1 MKNTNCKY
9 PEWLEKY
16 TFDNCKL
23 NRKEYG
29 EFLTNYIKGEHD
41 GFVLNLNGAW
51 GTGKT
56 EFLRRLYTHL
66 TNEGH
71 PTIYIDAWE
80 SDFSEVP
87 LSVVASEL
95 INQLSIIN
103 HNIGSDLDK
112 LKGFLG
118 KALKGVVIAG
128 AGLATKHLVDDSAA
142 GREVV
147 KTFFE
152 TSPKDFLTSIK
163 KDHEEQVEAIKSIRK
178 ELGLLAEVLERN
190 HDKKLPVIVLI
201 DELDR
206 CRPNYAIEMLEV
218 IKHFFTTKNFV
229 FVVATDTT
237 QLQESIRSVYGSN
250 FDSNTYLKR
259 FFNREAKLA
268 EPDHEHYLGLNDFSF
283 DYLTGKVEI
292 YPVLENSQNNTIAQY
307 IEWMAK
313 VYDLS
318 LRDLD
323 QLIDKLKA
331 CLRTS
336 ISSYE
341 TNNRLQVI
349 NVFCLLIALIEFDKG
364 HKQYIER
371 ANDTPATEVDSLN
384 DIVVSINRDKKTMFS
399 ELYRLNVKNSVM
411 YNRSYR
417 DSYDRKKDVTING
430 MHHLVNK
437 QDASSLA
444 NGVMRTTFVKIRDT
458 FESRSEDSK
467 NYKVWFWEDF
477 KRVVEL
483 AGNLN

>member
-1 MKNTNCKY
+1 MTVRNCKY
-9 PEWLEKY
+9 SDWLQEY

-29 EFLTNYIKGEHD
+29 EFLSNYIKGEHD

-112 LKGFLG
+112 LKGLLG
-118 KALKGVVIAG
+118 KALKGAVIAG
-128 AGLATKHLVDDSAA
+128 AGLVTKHLVDDSAA

-147 KTFFE
+147 KTLFE
-152 TSPKDFLTSIK
+152 TSPKDFLTSVK

-178 ELGLLAEVLERN
+178 ELELLAEVLKQIHGKE
-190 HDKKLPVIVLI
+190 LPVIVLI

-237 QLQESIRSVYGSN
+237 QLQESIKSVYGSN
-250 FDSNTYLKR
+250 FDANTYLKR

-268 EPDHEHYLGLNDFSF
+268 EPDLKNYLGLHDFSF
-283 DYLTGKVEI
+283 SEYTEKVTL
-292 YPVLENSQNNTIAQY
+292 YPIIENNQNVAIAKY

-318 LRDLD
+318 LRDID

-331 CLRTS
+331 CLRTTLFANQ
-336 ISSYE
+336 
-341 TNNRLQVI
+341 TNSKVQVI
-349 NVFCLLIALIEFDKG
+349 NVFSLLIALIEFDKG
-364 HKQYIER
+364 HKQFIER
-371 ANDTPATEVDSLN
+371 ALNNPVTEGQFSTDLIISSEWN
-384 DIVVSINRDKKTMFS
+384 KQTKFS
-399 ELYRLNVKNSVM
+399 ELYSLNMKNSVM
-411 YNRSYR
+411 HYRYKKNDFNRETKLLLEGTHILVNESSHNY
-417 DSYDRKKDVTING
+417 SNSIMKKTFSETESFLKEAMGITTSRLWLWEDYQKVVRLAG
-430 MHHLVNK
+430 HLV
-437 QDASSLA
+437 
-444 NGVMRTTFVKIRDT
+444 
-458 FESRSEDSK
+458 
-467 NYKVWFWEDF
+467 
-477 KRVVEL
+477 
-483 AGNLN
+483 

>member
-1 MKNTNCKY
+1 MAVRNCKY
-9 PEWLEKY
+9 SDWLQEY

-29 EFLTNYIKGEHD
+29 EFLSNYIKGEND

-118 KALKGVVIAG
+118 KALKGAVIAG
-128 AGLATKHLVDDSAA
+128 AGLATKYLVDDSAA

-147 KTFFE
+147 KILFE
-152 TSPKDFLTSIK
+152 TSPKDFLTSVK

-178 ELGLLAEVLERN
+178 ELGLLAEVLKQTHGKE
-190 HDKKLPVIVLI
+190 LPVIVLI

-237 QLQESIRSVYGSN
+237 QLQESIKSVYGFN

-259 FFNREAKLA
+259 FFNREARLA
-268 EPDHEHYLGLNDFSF
+268 EPDHKHYLNLHDFSF
-283 DYLTGKVEI
+283 SEYAGKVDM
-292 YPVLENSQNNTIAQY
+292 YPVIENTLNVTIAKY
-307 IEWMAK
+307 VEWMAK

-318 LRDLD
+318 LRDID
-323 QLIDKLKA
+323 QLIDKFKA
-331 CLRTS
+331 CLRTALVANR
-336 ISSYE
+336 
-341 TNNRLQVI
+341 TNGEVQVV
-349 NVFCLLIALIEFDKG
+349 NVFSLLIALIEFDKG
-364 HKQYIER
+364 YKQFLER
-371 ANDTPATEVDSLN
+371 ALNNPATEGQFTTDL
-384 DIVVSINRDKKTMFS
+384 IVSTEWGKPTKFS
-399 ELYRLNVKNSVM
+399 ELYSLNMKNSVLHYRYEKND
-411 YNRSYR
+411 YNR
-417 DSYDRKKDVTING
+417 KTKLLLPGTHI
-430 MHHLVNK
+430 LVNESGQNYSDSTMQK
-437 QDASSLA
+437 TFSETENILKK
-444 NGVMRTTFVKIRDT
+444 GVEVTT
-458 FESRSEDSK
+458 SRL
-467 NYKVWFWEDF
+467 WLWEDYQ
-477 KRVVEL
+477 KVVRL
-483 AGNLN
+483 AGHLD

>member
-1 MKNTNCKY
+1 MSINCKY
-9 PEWLEKY
+9 PEWLTEY

-80 SDFSEVP
+80 SDFSEIP

-112 LKGFLG
+112 LTGFLG
-118 KALKGVVIAG
+118 KALKGTVIAG
-128 AGLATKHLVDDSAA
+128 AGLATKYLVDDSAT
-142 GREVV
+142 GREIV
-147 KTFFE
+147 KTLFE
-152 TSPKDFLTSIK
+152 TSAKDFLTSIK

-178 ELGLLAEVLERN
+178 ELGLLAEVLKQTHGKE
-190 HDKKLPVIVLI
+190 LPVIVLI

-237 QLQESIRSVYGSN
+237 QLQESIKSVYGSN

-268 EPDHEHYLGLNDFSF
+268 EPNLEHYLGLHDFSF
-283 DYLTGKVEI
+283 IEFAGKVEI
-292 YPVLENSQNNTIAQY
+292 YPVIENSQNNTIAKY

-313 VYDLS
+313 AYELS
-318 LRDLD
+318 LRDIE

-331 CLRTS
+331 CLRTALFTYQANGK
-336 ISSYE
+336 I
-341 TNNRLQVI
+341 QVV
-349 NVFCLLIALIEFDKG
+349 NVFSLLIALIEFDKG
-364 HKQYIER
+364 HKQFLER
-371 ANDTPATEVDSLN
+371 TTDVPATVGEFLT
-384 DIVVSINRDKKTMFS
+384 DILVSNKRGKETMFS
-399 ELYRLNVKNSVM
+399 ELYRLNMANSVM
-411 YNRSYR
+411 YNRSFKNN
-417 DSYDRKKDVTING
+417 YDRKTEVIVSG
-430 MHHLVNK
+430 MHSLVDKRDVNSIA
-437 QDASSLA
+437 D
-444 NGVMRTTFVKIRDT
+444 GVMRSVFIKIRDT
-458 FESRSEDSK
+458 FDSRLENPK
-467 NYKVWFWEDF
+467 HHQVWLWEDY
-477 KRVVEL
+477 KKVVEL
-483 AGNLN
+483 AGSLD

>member
-1 MKNTNCKY
+1 MSLNCKY
-9 PEWLEKY
+9 QEWLTEY

-80 SDFSEVP
+80 SDFSQVP

-112 LKGFLG
+112 LTGFLG
-118 KALKGVVIAG
+118 KALKGAVIAG

-152 TSPKDFLTSIK
+152 TSPKDFLTSVK
-163 KDHEEQVEAIKSIRK
+163 KDHEEQIEAIKSIRK
-178 ELGLLAEVLERN
+178 ELELLAEVLKQIHGKE
-190 HDKKLPVIVLI
+190 LPVVVLI

-259 FFNREAKLA
+259 FFNREARLA
-268 EPDHEHYLGLNDFSF
+268 EPDLEHYLKLQEVD
-283 DYLTGKVEI
+283 LTPYSEKVVL
-292 YPVLENSQNNTIAQY
+292 YPNVKTNTKKNIRQF
-307 IEWMAK
+307 IIWVAK
-313 VYDLS
+313 AYELS
-318 LRDLD
+318 LRDVD

-331 CLRTS
+331 CLRS
-336 ISSYE
+336 ALYAEQSS
-341 TNNRLQVI
+341 NKVQVI
-349 NVFCLLIALIEFDKG
+349 NIFSLLVGIVEFDLKS
-364 HKQYIER
+364 KSFDERKNDKPYIDGGLYKH
-371 ANDTPATEVDSLN
+371 NIPLDSHTENV
-384 DIVVSINRDKKTMFS
+384 FS
-399 ELYRLNVKNSVM
+399 ELYELNMYNSVQHNIE
-411 YNRSYR
+411 YP
-417 DSYDRKKDVTING
+417 DSWGDAQK
-430 MHHLVNK
+430 HLVYGIHSKTHGKDYSHFNGIIK
-437 QDASSLA
+437 KMSLEIKSNLA
-444 NGVMRTTFVKIRDT
+444 DFGDKAGTA
-458 FESRSEDSK
+458 
-467 NYKVWFWEDF
+467 KVWLWPDYQ
-477 KRVVEL
+477 KVIKL
-483 AGNLN
+483 AGNLD

>member
-1 MKNTNCKY
+1 MSILSCKY

-66 TNEGH
+66 TNEGY

-112 LKGFLG
+112 LTGFLG
-118 KALKGVVIAG
+118 KALKGAVIAG

-152 TSPKDFLTSIK
+152 TSPKDFLTSVK
-163 KDHEEQVEAIKSIRK
+163 KDHEEQVEAIKSIKK
-178 ELGLLAEVLERN
+178 ELGLLAEVLKQTHGKE
-190 HDKKLPVIVLI
+190 LPVIVLI

-229 FVVATDTT
+229 FVVATDTM
-237 QLQESIRSVYGSN
+237 QLQESIKSVYGAN

-268 EPDHEHYLGLNDFSF
+268 EPNLEHYLGLHDFSF
-283 DYLTGKVEI
+283 IEFAGKVEI
-292 YPVLENSQNNTIAQY
+292 YPIIESNQHKTFAKY
-307 IEWMAK
+307 IEWISEA
-313 VYDLS
+313 YGLS
-318 LRDLD
+318 LRDID

-331 CLRTS
+331 CLRSAFFT
-336 ISSYE
+336 YE
-341 TNNRLQVI
+341 ATDKVQAI
-349 NVFCLLIALIEFDKG
+349 NIFSLLIALVEFDAE
-364 HKQYIER
+364 HKQFIKRAHNIPEIEG
-371 ANDTPATEVDSLN
+371 SYLN
-384 DIVVSINRDKKTMFS
+384 NFTLSDDYDGKVSFADVY
-399 ELYRLNVKNSVM
+399 ELNMRCSVM
-411 YNRSYR
+411 YDVEFEKYGRKEVISAYWTHSYVNEKNAL
-417 DSYDRKKDVTING
+417 DYNG
-430 MHHLVNK
+430 
-437 QDASSLA
+437 AT
-444 NGVMRTTFVKIRDT
+444 RETFTKISNA
-458 FESRSEDSK
+458 FSRFSDNSIT
-467 NYKVWFWEDF
+467 KVWLWQDYR
-477 KRVVEL
+477 KVVTL
-483 AGNLN
+483 AGNID

>member
-95 INQLSIIN
+95 INQLSKIN
-103 HNIGSDLDK
+103 QNIGAEFDK
-112 LKGFLG
+112 VSEYLGKVLKGSFIG
-118 KALKGVVIAG
+118 G
-128 AGLATKHLVDDSAA
+128 AGLLAKHLTGDSAA
-142 GREVV
+142 GIEAAKALFEASPEDFISSV
-147 KTFFE
+147 K
-152 TSPKDFLTSIK
+152 SN
-163 KDHEEQVEAIKSIRK
+163 HEEQVTAIKNIRE
-178 ELGLLAEVLERN
+178 ELGLLAEVLEKN
-190 HDKKLPVIVLI
+190 HGKNLPVIVLI

-259 FFNREAKLA
+259 FFNREARLA
-268 EPDHEHYLGLNDFSF
+268 EPDLEHYLKLQEIDSTLYSEKIVLYPN
-283 DYLTGKVEI
+283 LT
-292 YPVLENSQNNTIAQY
+292 NNTENNIRQY
-307 IEWMAK
+307 IIWVAK
-313 VYDLS
+313 AYELS
-318 LRDLD
+318 LRDVD
-323 QLIDKLKA
+323 QTIDKLKA
-331 CLRTS
+331 CLRGALYAEQ
-336 ISSYE
+336 SS
-341 TNNRLQVI
+341 NKVQVI
-349 NVFCLLIALIEFDKG
+349 NIFSLLLGIVEFDLKNTSFD
-364 HKQYIER
+364 ER
-371 ANDTPATEVDSLN
+371 KNDKPCIDGGLYKYNILLDNHDENV
-384 DIVVSINRDKKTMFS
+384 FS
-399 ELYRLNVKNSVM
+399 ELYELNMYNSVKHSIEFQNGWGENQKGLVYGTHINAKGKDYDHYKGIIKKVVNEIDSSF
-411 YNRSYR
+411 YNFNRQ
-417 DSYDRKKDVTING
+417 KDE
-430 MHHLVNK
+430 
-437 QDASSLA
+437 
-444 NGVMRTTFVKIRDT
+444 VKIWLWPD
-458 FESRSEDSK
+458 
-467 NYKVWFWEDF
+467 YQKVI
-477 KRVVEL
+477 KL
-483 AGNLN
+483 AGNLD

>member
-1 MKNTNCKY
+1 MLSCKY

-56 EFLRRLYTHL
+56 EFLRRLYSHL
-66 TNEGH
+66 INEGH
-71 PTIYIDAWE
+71 PTVYIDAWE
-80 SDFSEVP
+80 SDFSEIP

-95 INQLSIIN
+95 IKQLSMIN
-103 HNIGSDLDK
+103 DNIGSDLDK
-112 LKGFLG
+112 LTGFLG

-142 GREVV
+142 GREVA

-178 ELGLLAEVLERN
+178 ELGFFAEVLKQTHGKE
-190 HDKKLPVIVLI
+190 LPVIVLI

-237 QLQESIRSVYGSN
+237 QLQESIKSVYGSN

-259 FFNREAKLA
+259 FFNREARLA
-268 EPDHEHYLGLNDFSF
+268 EPDLEHYLKLQEVD
-283 DYLTGKVEI
+283 LTPYSEKVVL
-292 YPVLENSQNNTIAQY
+292 YPNLTNNTKNNICWY
-307 IEWMAK
+307 IIWVAK
-313 VYDLS
+313 AYELS
-318 LRDLD
+318 LRDVD

-331 CLRTS
+331 CLRS
-336 ISSYE
+336 ALYAEQSS
-341 TNNRLQVI
+341 NKVQVI
-349 NVFCLLIALIEFDKG
+349 NIFSLLVGIVEFDLKS
-364 HKQYIER
+364 KSFDERKNDKPYIDGGLYKH
-371 ANDTPATEVDSLN
+371 NILLDSHSEN
-384 DIVVSINRDKKTMFS
+384 VFS
-399 ELYRLNVKNSVM
+399 ELYELNMYNSVQHNIE
-411 YNRSYR
+411 YP
-417 DSYDRKKDVTING
+417 DSWGDAQK
-430 MHHLVNK
+430 HLVYGIHSKTHGKDYSHFNGIIK
-437 QDASSLA
+437 KMSLEIKSNLA
-444 NGVMRTTFVKIRDT
+444 DFGDKAGTA
-458 FESRSEDSK
+458 
-467 NYKVWFWEDF
+467 KVWLWPDYQ
-477 KRVVEL
+477 KVIKL
-483 AGNLN
+483 AGNLD